1 MTDLFAKA
9 LEAARKLSPE
19 QQDEIAR
26 AILHLTGSEGAPEVM
41 EPEHLAAVLEGLDQ
55 VKSGQLASDAD
66 VEAALRRFAP

>member
-26 AILHLTGSEGAPEVM
+26 AILHLAGSEGAAEAI
-41 EPEHLAAVLEGLDQ
+41 EPEHLAALLEGLGQ
-55 VKSGQLASDAD
+55 AKSRQFASDAD